1 MKTISQ
7 AYKPALSVTPDP
19 NSTEAS
25 QDQPMTIRP
34 AILADVAALL
44 QLENQAFNCDRLNR
58 RSFRHAITSSA
69 SELIIA
75 ETHTAG
81 NDNGTPALL
90 GYALMHLRHGTSLTR
105 LYSIAVANQA
115 RNLGVGQALIY
126 NCEDIAISRGRLIL
140 RLEVSDA
147 NSQAIGLYKKLGYR
161 VFGQYNDYY
170 EDHSNAIRM
179 QKRLH
184 GAAPAHTSRLVPWVA
199 QGTPFTCGPAS
210 LQMALRAL
218 QPDYP
223 VTPEDELD
231 IWREATTIFMT
242 SGHGGCHPMGLAL
255 AAKKR
260 GLDARVCLS
269 DANPLFVDGVRDMLK
284 KEVITRVH
292 ESFTRQC
299 TEQSISVTYS
309 TLSLK
314 ELTAAF
320 DDGAL
325 PLILISTYRMDQS
338 KSPHWVVMSG
348 YDAHC
353 IFVHDPYFIQED
365 GSESPMDC
373 QYLPI
378 ANEEFEKMSR
388 FGRTRLQATVLL
400 S

>member
-7 AYKPALSVTPDP
+7 AHKPALSVTPDP

-25 QDQPMTIRP
+25 QDQLMTIRP

-81 NDNGTPALL
+81 NDNGTSALL

-115 RNLGVGQALIY
+115 RNLGVGQALIH
-126 NCEDIAISRGRLIL
+126 NCEDIAISRGRRIL

-242 SGHGGCHPMGLAL
+242 SGHGGCHPM
-255 AAKKR
+255 
-260 GLDARVCLS
+260 
-269 DANPLFVDGVRDMLK
+269 
-284 KEVITRVH
+284 
-292 ESFTRQC
+292 
-299 TEQSISVTYS
+299 
-309 TLSLK
+309 
-314 ELTAAF
+314 
-320 DDGAL
+320 
-325 PLILISTYRMDQS
+325 
-338 KSPHWVVMSG
+338 
-348 YDAHC
+348 
-353 IFVHDPYFIQED
+353 
-365 GSESPMDC
+365 
-373 QYLPI
+373 
-378 ANEEFEKMSR
+378 
-388 FGRTRLQATVLL
+388 
-400 S
+400 